1 MSWDIEAFREKLED
15 QHDFPGIYIFKFI
28 VPSDMISRAESLWEQ
43 GEVTKKPS
51 SKGTYTSVTIRA
63 KMKTADQVIG
73 VYQEAYKIEGLM
85 AL

>member
-1 MSWDIEAFREKLED
+1 MSWDIAAFREKLED

-28 VPSDMISRAESLWEQ
+28 VPSDMTAKAEGLLES

-51 SKGTYTSVTIRA
+51 SKGTYTSVTIKA
-63 KMKTADQVIG
+63 KMKSADQVVS